1 MKNKLRKLIKPFH
14 HRDRRYRTTY
24 ADMFLWFDILNN
36 IIFDNRLEAF
46 NQFYIKNMRDA
57 LGMFEFDDTGGK
69 KPNTLYMVPV
79 YKNFKQF
86 VEVLAHEMVHLW
98 QWQTI
103 EGSTVNHNTEF
114 HSWKEKL
121 KQTGL
126 NLGLKV
132 DE

>member
-57 LGMFEFDDTGGK
+57 LICLNLMILVNK
-69 KPNTLYMVPV
+69 KPNTLYMIASL
-79 YKNFKQF
+79 Q
-86 VEVLAHEMVHLW
+86 EL
-98 QWQTI
+98 
-103 EGSTVNHNTEF
+103 
-114 HSWKEKL
+114 
-121 KQTGL
+121 
-126 NLGLKV
+126 
-132 DE
+132 